1 MGAQRYESDK
11 MKEREKEKDKPEFDI
26 TDRGY
31 NVKAWYVK
39 DTETEKGDAL
49 IEVRKEEEII
59 RRFIFPAYK
68 IWNIA
73 AHFKDIVDSE
83 EEKNTE
89 GYKTAASNLMLL

>member
-1 MGAQRYESDK
+1 MNFVK
-11 MKEREKEKDKPEFDI
+11 FLREKEKDKPEFDI

-49 IEVRKEEEII
+49 IEVRKGEEII
-59 RRFIFPAYK
+59 RQFIFPAYK

-73 AHFKDIVDSE
+73 AHFRDIVDSE
-83 EEKNTE
+83 EEKNID
-89 GYKTAASNLMLL
+89 GYKTAASNGLEGV

>member
-1 MGAQRYESDK
+1 
-11 MKEREKEKDKPEFDI
+11 MKEREREKDIPEFDI

-59 RRFIFPAYK
+59 RQFIFPAYK

-83 EEKNTE
+83 EEKNIT
-89 GYKTAASNLMLL
+89 GYKIAASTGLDGSIVIMHV

>member
-1 MGAQRYESDK
+1 

-26 TDRGY
+26 TDKGY

-59 RRFIFPAYK
+59 RQFIFPAYK

-83 EEKNTE
+83 EEKNIE
-89 GYKTAASNLMLL
+89 GYKTAASNGLEGSIVIMHA